1 MVKEER
7 WRLYHDGNQSYRGQ
21 VKRERAATARRGEQ
35 TRCRTPAKTAGA
47 CAARAVS
54 RLAGNGFELLLG
66 TCSVPVKLAF
76 CLQFP
81 PLQFL
86 LPSLSFGL

>member
-1 MVKEER
+1 VAALPRRESELPGAGEAR
-7 WRLYHDGNQSYRGQ
+7 AGRYGEAGRADAVQDSGEDSGRG
-21 VKRERAATARRGEQ
+21 
-35 TRCRTPAKTAGA
+35 TAGA

-76 CLQFP
+76 CLQFS